1 MHQSEIYNLL
11 RLPQAQTAEGTL
23 RKAWLAFQP
32 RPCKD
37 VVALALPLRQ
47 VPMTQDGFRQAIAE
61 GGKGGDWLLTSWYI
75 VYVGAADGRE
85 WGWSQAPYDCKKRL
99 PTAELKPLYSLDA
112 TSETRFW
119 SFKKVSNNMN
129 KGARIEEQEGED
141 LSFVLPAGTCF
152 SQFLREDSYET
163 KPLFSGDL
171 GDGVLQAYQPVLL
184 QLSST
189 NGEQASKGNGLKI
202 RRVLPLAANVLHA
215 FLDKFFSSKTEL
227 ELAQQRAR
235 DTKAL
240 SAMARSMPRCPLV
253 CHVSK
258 NAFCFHD
265 ASAHVVEICEAGA
278 DSEMGCKLLLSE
290 SVLLQALLC
299 TDISRA
305 LRMLTVALGH
315 GAVTCLLVKQETGE
329 DSTVLHLNIDMAETL
344 WLGTL
349 QKCKLVDH
357 PTSLPCMDMLTM
369 SVGPQLQTGTEDC
382 LHWYSPSAKV
392 LMMTESGAEV
402 YKTFVFELEFK
413 STDCAAQREHGQ
425 KALFMDRNAGAH
437 HVLRIF
443 HADDVEFEE
452 HQGMTCRN
460 PTLFLCWQ
468 LWPGLCVELIGAA
481 HATTRKR
488 PLLTADDSDLLQNLT
503 LQGSSA
509 KRVRFVDSSCSRRG
523 CDDSGHLGVGSTPT
537 P

>member
-1 MHQSEIYNLL
+1 
-11 RLPQAQTAEGTL
+11 
-23 RKAWLAFQP
+23 
-32 RPCKD
+32 
-37 VVALALPLRQ
+37 
-47 VPMTQDGFRQAIAE
+47 
-61 GGKGGDWLLTSWYI
+61 

-265 ASAHVVEICEAGA
+265 ASAHVVEVCEAGA

-299 TDISRA
+299 TDIS
-305 LRMLTVALGH
+305 MLATVGRLYSTHRKQATVA
-315 GAVTCLLVKQETGE
+315 ALL
-329 DSTVLHLNIDMAETL
+329 
-344 WLGTL
+344 
-349 QKCKLVDH
+349 
-357 PTSLPCMDMLTM
+357 
-369 SVGPQLQTGTEDC
+369 
-382 LHWYSPSAKV
+382 
-392 LMMTESGAEV
+392 
-402 YKTFVFELEFK
+402 
-413 STDCAAQREHGQ
+413 RE
-425 KALFMDRNAGAH
+425 
-437 HVLRIF
+437 
-443 HADDVEFEE
+443 
-452 HQGMTCRN
+452 
-460 PTLFLCWQ
+460 
-468 LWPGLCVELIGAA
+468 
-481 HATTRKR
+481 
-488 PLLTADDSDLLQNLT
+488 
-503 LQGSSA
+503 
-509 KRVRFVDSSCSRRG
+509 SRRRHCG
-523 CDDSGHLGVGSTPT
+523 GIAMLWNRSH
-537 P
+537 